1 MIAIDGANGAL
12 AGKEGFALT
21 RKSMDSEGETD
32 ADPNDKLRV
41 YGNAQRERATS
52 SNPGSIYEITMDT
65 THPLAFGYDETYMSL
80 KIGTDAYE
88 YLDNGWNVGA
98 AKADAHRS
106 GFAGV
111 EAQKELENTLTFGVQ
126 NMGAGEVVYMVDNP
140 LFRGFWHNGKLLFG
154 NALFFV
160 GN

>member
-1 MIAIDGANGAL
+1 MDAANSVL
-12 AGKEGFALT
+12 AGKEGFALK
-21 RKSMDSEGETD
+21 RKSMENEED
-32 ADPNDKLRV
+32 ADSDPNENLRV
-41 YGNAQRERATS
+41 YGNAERERATG
-52 SNPGSIYEITMDT
+52 SNPGSVYEITMDR

-80 KIGTDAYE
+80 KLGTDAYE

-98 AKADAHRS
+98 AKAEAHRS
-106 GFAGV
+106 GFTGS
-111 EAQKELENTLTFGVQ
+111 EAKKELENTLTFGVQ